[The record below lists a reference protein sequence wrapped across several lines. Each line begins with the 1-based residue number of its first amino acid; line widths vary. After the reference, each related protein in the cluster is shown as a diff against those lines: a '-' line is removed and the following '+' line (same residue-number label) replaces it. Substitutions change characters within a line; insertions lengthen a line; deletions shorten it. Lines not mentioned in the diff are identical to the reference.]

1 VTGRALRGGT
11 FNCKAG
17 RPASDVKVAVSGI
30 LADHR
35 LDFLLLQEANHYV
48 VKMSVIPG
56 FSVIVHD
63 ECGTAILVRN
73 GVEAK
78 FAHVAPLGILRWPF
92 AKAGRPVRWH
102 VRRALCAVLLDGWL
116 HAASIH
122 CVPDPDHN
130 LIRRREYNVGM
141 RRLVRWAN
149 NRPGYPLL
157 IAGDWN
163 KPGRNAAVHSPQ
175 WVAERIGA
183 DLEFI
188 PGHVDYPMWRKC
200 DVRSLRAVDEG
211 GSDHA
216 LILFTVTRK
225 ATP

>member
-1 VTGRALRGGT
+1 MTARSLRGGT
-11 FNCKAG
+11 LNCKAG
-17 RPASDVKVAVSGI
+17 RDPRDVKIAVSGI
-30 LADHR
+30 LADHD
-35 LDFLLLQEANHYV
+35 LDFLLVQESAGYV
-48 VKMSVIPG
+48 AKLATIPG
-56 FSVIVHD
+56 YRLIIHD
-63 ECGTAILVRN
+63 VCGTGILAREL
-73 GVEAK
+73 VEAK

-92 AKAGRPVRWH
+92 AKGGRPVRWH
-102 VRRALCAVLLDGWL
+102 PRRALCAVLLDGWL

-149 NRPGYPLL
+149 NRQGHPLV

-163 KPGRNAAVHSPQ
+163 KPGRDTATHSPQ
-175 WVAERIGA
+175 WVAEQIGA
-183 DLEFI
+183 ELEFI

-200 DVRSLRAVDEG
+200 DVDGLRAVDEG

-216 LILFTVTRK
+216 LVLFTVTRK
-225 ATP
+225 AAS

>member
-1 VTGRALRGGT
+1 VTRSLSGGT

-17 RPASDVKVAVSGI
+17 RDPRDVQIAVSGI
-30 LADHR
+30 LADHG

-63 ECGTAILVRN
+63 QCGTAILVRN

-78 FAHVAPLGILRWPF
+78 FAHTVPLGLLRWPF
-92 AKAGRPVRWH
+92 STGGRPIRWH
-102 VRRALCAVLLDGWL
+102 PRRALCVALLDGWL

-122 CVPDPDHN
+122 CVPDPEGN
-130 LIRRREYNVGM
+130 LIRRREYVGGM

-149 NRPGYPLL
+149 NRQGYPLV

-163 KPGRNAAVHSPQ
+163 KPGRNTGTHSPQ
-175 WVAERIGA
+175 WLAVQIGA
-183 DLEFI
+183 ELEYI

-200 DVRSLRAVDEG
+200 DVSGLEDCDEG

-225 ATP
+225 ATS